1 MSATARLGSP
11 RPALSHSNS
20 GLVLRSL
27 RRSTQPP
34 LHTLPLSPHK
44 HPRTID
50 VFNKTKP
57 TLGHSCSGDLGKTS
71 AIRLEPLRPQLAQ
84 MRRQQENYSLRPV
97 TSTRASLQLTPKP
110 KVSKNARIELT
121 SLVTQTAVPSGAGYK
136 EYLASTLQAL
146 RCAQSLPQV
155 DLAQL
160 ASKRILLPKRPG
172 WLHKKTIIF
181 DLDETLVHC
190 SDELSPNLA
199 DVSLPIAFPSGEVLH
214 AGVNIRPYVRECLSA
229 ANQDFEVIVF
239 TASHRWYADVIL
251 DYLDPQHTLIHH
263 RLYRDSCVMTG
274 GVLVKDLRIFANR
287 NLEDLVI
294 VDNMAYSFAFQLDN
308 GIPIRSWKEDET
320 DRELVLLCDYMK
332 KLAAV
337 SDVRELNARTFGLKT
352 FLQNYTSPSPKPFN
366 LSIR

>member
-1 MSATARLGSP
+1 MSATARLSSP
-11 RPALSHSNS
+11 RPALSHSS
-20 GLVLRSL
+20 SSLVLNSL
-27 RRSTQPP
+27 RRTTQPP
-34 LHTLPLSPHK
+34 PHTLPLSPHK
-44 HPRTID
+44 HPKTID
-50 VFNKTKP
+50 VFNKTKL
-57 TLGHSCSGDLGKTS
+57 TLGHSRSGDLGKTS
-71 AIRLEPLRPQLAQ
+71 AVRLEPLRPQLAR
-84 MRRQQENYSLRPV
+84 MRLKQETHYIRPV
-97 TSTRASLQLTPKP
+97 TSTRTSIQLTPKP
-110 KVSKNARIELT
+110 KCTRTELT
-121 SLVTQTAVPSGAGYK
+121 SLVAQAAVPSGAGYK

-146 RCAQSLPQV
+146 RCVQGLPQV
-155 DLAQL
+155 DLAQI

-181 DLDETLVHC
+181 DLDETLIHC

-199 DVSLPIAFPSGEVLH
+199 DVSLPIAFPSGEVIH
-214 AGVNIRPYVRECLSA
+214 AGVNIRPYARECLLA

-239 TASHRWYADVIL
+239 TASHRWYADVVL
-251 DYLDPQHTLIHH
+251 DYLDPQHTIIHH

-294 VDNMAYSFAFQLDN
+294 VDNLAYSFAFQLDN

-337 SDVRELNARTFGLKT
+337 SDVRELNGKTFGLKT
-352 FLQNYTSPSPKPFN
+352 FLQNYTSPTPKPFN